1 MEGGLTVM
9 VLGPISHWAQ
19 FLTSA
24 FSLSYLWSPPPV
36 SRLIR
41 MMFVLGMCSVVDNPC
56 DNL

>member
-1 MEGGLTVM
+1 M